1 MSYAIKFIANTIL
14 LINLQNVAENL
25 NKKKCLSIL
34 HNYIRNLS
42 KNLEDFQI
50 ICFTS

>member
-25 NKKKCLSIL
+25 NKKNACLAST
-34 HNYIRNLS
+34 
-42 KNLEDFQI
+42 I
-50 ICFTS
+50 I

>member
-25 NKKKCLSIL
+25 NKKVPVYPPQLYK
-34 HNYIRNLS
+34 
-42 KNLEDFQI
+42 KPE
-50 ICFTS
+50 